1 MLGGDRLP
9 EPPERLPVPFAL
21 AEEEISAWRLH
32 WEEDPLEARRYP
44 TGRYRFDAPS
54 GEYATLYCNAD
65 RLAVFA
71 EVYGDVRVMEASQ
84 RKRRLSRV
92 ISRESLC
99 LVPLDDPGV
108 QKRLGLDGRIGMSK
122 QYPVIQHWALSLF
135 RWYPEADGIRYL
147 SRHAGEN
154 RNYCLFPERCAEKL
168 QVEEYGKISTLR
180 DVVLLAA
187 DRYHLEV
194 HWDASGT

>member
-9 EPPERLPVPFAL
+9 EPPDRLPVPFEL
-21 AEEEISAWRLH
+21 EEEDLSAWRLH
-32 WEEDPLEARRYP
+32 WEQDPIETRRYP
-44 TGRYRFDAPS
+44 TGRHRFDAPT
-54 GEYATLYCNAD
+54 GEYAALYCNAD

-71 EVYGDVRVMEASQ
+71 EVYGDVRLLEEDQ
-84 RKRRLSRV
+84 RERRLSH
-92 ISRESLC
+92 ISSEESLR

-122 QYPVIQHWALSLF
+122 QYPVTQRWAQALH
-135 RWYPEADGIRYL
+135 RWFPEADGIRYL
-147 SRHAGEN
+147 SPHAGEN

-168 QVEEYGKISTLR
+168 RVEEQGEISALR
-180 DVVLLAA
+180 ETVLLAA

-194 HWDASGT
+194 HWNG

>member
-9 EPPERLPVPFAL
+9 EPPDRLPVPFEL
-21 AEEEISAWRLH
+21 AEEELSAWRLH
-32 WEEDPLEARRYP
+32 WEQDPLEARRYP

-54 GEYATLYCNAD
+54 GEYAALYCNAD

-71 EVYGDVRVMEASQ
+71 EVYGDVRLLEEGQ
-84 RKRRLSRV
+84 RERRLSH
-92 ISRESLC
+92 ISSEDSLR
-99 LVPLDDPGV
+99 LVPLDYPGT
-108 QKRLGLDGRIGMSK
+108 QKRLGLDGRIGMSR
-122 QYPVIQHWALSLF
+122 QYPVTQRWAQALH
-135 RWYPEADGIRYL
+135 RWFPDADGIRYL

-168 QVEEYGKISTLR
+168 RVEEHGGISALR
-180 DVVLLAA
+180 ETVLQAA

-194 HWDASGT
+194 HWND

>member
-9 EPPERLPVPFAL
+9 DPPEWLPALFEL

-32 WEEDPLEARRYP
+32 REEDPLKARRYP

-54 GEYATLYCNAD
+54 GKYATLYCNAD

-71 EVYGDVRVMEASQ
+71 EVYGDVRVIEAGEKQ
-84 RKRRLSRV
+84 RRLSYIFSQGDLR
-92 ISRESLC
+92 

-108 QKRLGLDGRIGMSK
+108 QKRLGLDGRIGMSR
-122 QYPVIQHWALSLF
+122 QYPITQAWALALH
-135 RWYPEADGIRYL
+135 RWLPEADGIRYL
-147 SRHAGEN
+147 SRHAGES

-194 HWDASGT
+194 HWDVSGA

>member
-9 EPPERLPVPFAL
+9 EPPDRLPVPFEF
-21 AEEEISAWRLH
+21 EEEDLSAWRLH
-32 WEEDPLEARRYP
+32 WEQDPSETRRYP
-44 TGRYRFDAPS
+44 TGRHRFDAPT
-54 GEYATLYCNAD
+54 GEYAALYCNAD

-71 EVYGDVRVMEASQ
+71 EVYGDVRLLEEDQ
-84 RKRRLSRV
+84 RERRLSH
-92 ISRESLC
+92 ISSEESLR

-122 QYPVIQHWALSLF
+122 QYPVTQRWAQALH
-135 RWYPEADGIRYL
+135 RWFPEADGIRYL

-168 QVEEYGKISTLR
+168 RVEEQGEICALR
-180 DVVLLAA
+180 ETVLLAA

-194 HWDASGT
+194 HWNG

>member
-9 EPPERLPVPFAL
+9 EPPERLPAPFEL
-21 AEEEISAWRLH
+21 TEGEISAWRLH

-71 EVYGDVRVMEASQ
+71 EVYGDVRVIESSE
-84 RKRRLSRV
+84 KERRLSRV
-92 ISRESLC
+92 FSRESLL
-99 LVPLDDPGV
+99 LVPLDDPSV

-122 QYPVIQHWALSLF
+122 QYPVTQRWALSLL
-135 RWYPEADGIRYL
+135 RWFPEADGVRYL

-154 RNYCLFPERCAEKL
+154 RNYCLFLERCAGRL
-168 QVEEYGKISTLR
+168 RAEEQGEILALR
-180 DVVLLAA
+180 ETVLLAA

-194 HWDASGT
+194 HWD

>member
-1 MLGGDRLP
+1 MLEGDRLP
-9 EPPERLPVPFAL
+9 EPPERLPALFGL

-32 WEEDPLEARRYP
+32 WEVDPLEARRYP

-54 GEYATLYCNAD
+54 GEYAALYCNAD

-71 EVYGDVRVMEASQ
+71 EVYGDVRVLEADQ
-84 RKRRLSRV
+84 RKRRLIRITS
-92 ISRESLC
+92 SESLR

-108 QKRLGLDGRIGMSK
+108 QKLLGLDGRIGMSK
-122 QYPVIQHWALSLF
+122 QYPVTRRWALSLF
-135 RWYPEADGIRYL
+135 RWFPQADGIRYL

-154 RNYCLFPERCAEKL
+154 RNYCLFLERCAGKL
-168 QVEEYGKISTLR
+168 RAEEHGEISSLR
-180 DVVLLAA
+180 NIVLLAA

-194 HWDASGT
+194 HWDG